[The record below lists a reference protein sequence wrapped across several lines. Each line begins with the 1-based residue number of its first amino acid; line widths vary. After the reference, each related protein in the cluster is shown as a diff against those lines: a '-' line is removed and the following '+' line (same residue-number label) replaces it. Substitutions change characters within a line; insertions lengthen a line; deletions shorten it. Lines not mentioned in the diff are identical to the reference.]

1 MTIEEKVL
9 AFMIQQNEMGYL
21 PINDKTVTAITN
33 LINEMVVEARGD
45 HVCCKDLDK

>member
-9 AFMIQQNEMGYL
+9 AFMINHNDLGYM
-21 PINDKTVTAITN
+21 PVDAETVTAITK

-45 HVCCKDLDK
+45 HVCCKDLGK